1 MRKTYFR
8 LFPTALAL
16 LLILTGCEKGIDKK
30 TVWDS
35 ITKISPASIKS
46 QQSATPAVTGSWIW
60 METEWLIPT

>member
-35 ITKISPASIKS
+35 ITNN
-46 QQSATPAVTGSWIW
+46 GSRVKPCVMICD
-60 METEWLIPT
+60 